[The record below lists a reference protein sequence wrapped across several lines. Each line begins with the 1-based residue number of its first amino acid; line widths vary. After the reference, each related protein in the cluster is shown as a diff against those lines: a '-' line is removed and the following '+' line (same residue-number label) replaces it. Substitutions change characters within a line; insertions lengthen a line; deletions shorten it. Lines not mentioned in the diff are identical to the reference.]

1 MIRGGVMRLPSAAP
15 NATLADQPAIRL
27 TPLVALCLRV
37 VKADQPKAKTMNQRA
52 LAAEFIG
59 TFALVT
65 GACGAALFS
74 APAGGGLVA
83 VAFGIGLPVLIMAF
97 AIGHISGGHYNPA
110 VTLGLVAGGRFNA
123 GDAVGYIIAQVLGG
137 IAAALIFSLIWSG
150 QMSVG
155 PSAAAKW
162 NGFMEISNTF
172 GGPRGF
178 SMVSVILIEVVMAAL
193 FLIVVMG
200 STSKRAPAGFAPIAI
215 GLAVVL
221 FHLVSIPVSN
231 TSLNPARSTAT
242 AVLAGGKAMAYLWVF
257 WVAPIVGAMI
267 GGAISKWLQNE

>member
-1 MIRGGVMRLPSAAP
+1 
-15 NATLADQPAIRL
+15 
-27 TPLVALCLRV
+27 
-37 VKADQPKAKTMNQRA
+37 MNQRA

-123 GDAVGYIIAQVLGG
+123 GDAVGYIIAQVAGG
-137 IAAALIFSLIWSG
+137 IAAAFLFSLIWSG

-155 PSAAAKW
+155 PGATSKW
-162 NGFMEISNTF
+162 NGFMDISNTF

-178 SMVSVILIEVVMAAL
+178 SLMAVFLIEVLMAAL
-193 FLIVVMG
+193 FLIVVM
-200 STSKRAPAGFAPIAI
+200 
-215 GLAVVL
+215 

-242 AVLAGGKAMAYLWVF
+242 AVFAGGKAMADLWVF
-257 WVAPIVGAMI
+257 WLAPIIGAVM